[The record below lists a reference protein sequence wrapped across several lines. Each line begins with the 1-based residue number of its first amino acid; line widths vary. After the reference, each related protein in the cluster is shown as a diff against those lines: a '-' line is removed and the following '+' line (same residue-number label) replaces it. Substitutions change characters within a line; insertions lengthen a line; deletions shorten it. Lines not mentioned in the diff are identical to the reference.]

1 MVRTLPD
8 PEQPIILDVREPREF
23 RHSHIVDAQSIPL
36 STLLQ
41 QGLVLATDKPII
53 VVCRSGRRS
62 RRAAAVLRSLGY
74 SDVSILEGG
83 MQSWEAAGLL
93 TAVEF
98 EALGSNVRDGE

>member
-1 MVRTLPD
+1 
-8 PEQPIILDVREPREF
+8 
-23 RHSHIVDAQSIPL
+23 
-36 STLLQ
+36 
-41 QGLVLATDKPII
+41 
-53 VVCRSGRRS
+53 
-62 RRAAAVLRSLGY
+62 LRSLGY